1 MLNEIIKKI
10 NEQQKAHKPHT
21 PVFYV
26 GEQLKDICAAI
37 PEARELVNRDLDIP
51 EMSIDKCE
59 EKIKA
64 FAKTH
69 GGCTPPGEAHR
80 IICEFYGISL
90 RGDQIT
96 FDSAPLVRSPFV
108 GDGALDV
115 PQPLSNKKVNLLD
128 FL

>member
-37 PEARELVNRDLDIP
+37 PEACELVNRDLDIP

-59 EKIKA
+59 EKIKE
-64 FAKTH
+64 FAQAH
-69 GGCTPPGEAHR
+69 GGCTPPGESHR
-80 IICEFYGISL
+80 IICQFYGISENK
-90 RGDQIT
+90 QIT
-96 FDSAPLVRSPFV
+96 IDYAPPAPSPS
-108 GDGALDV
+108 GEKIDL
-115 PQPLSNKKVNLLD
+115 LS

>member
-10 NEQQKAHKPHT
+10 NEQQKAFKPHT

-26 GEQLKDICAAI
+26 GEQLKDICTAI

-59 EKIKA
+59 EKIKE
-64 FAKTH
+64 FAEAN

-80 IICEFYGISL
+80 IICEFYGIPQ
-90 RGDQIT
+90 GDKQISIEST
-96 FDSAPLVRSPFV
+96 PPSPSP
-108 GDGALDV
+108 A
-115 PQPLSNKKVNLLD
+115 NKNHVDLAS

>member
-10 NEQQKAHKPHT
+10 NEQQKAFKPHT

-59 EKIKA
+59 EKIKE

-69 GGCTPPGEAHR
+69 EGCTPPGEAHR
-80 IICEFYGISL
+80 IICEFYGISAENGTL
-90 RGDQIT
+90 DILPT
-96 FDSAPLVRSPFV
+96 
-108 GDGALDV
+108 DV
-115 PQPLSNKKVNLLD
+115 PPAPSPTDKNHVDLAS